1 MSLTYSHLV
10 FLAVAISPVSLLA
23 APSQETLAR
32 EYEQVRKIALRDAK
46 VRAAYAAADQR
57 LDDKIVS
64 IDPALAS
71 YIKSRGRSTVE
82 APEKP
87 TVSKSAP
94 TKPAP
99 AKSATHPPH
108 DISHV
113 VAKGDTLSTIA
124 TKYGV
129 SVADL
134 RKANHI
140 QDERKLPVGQTLT
153 IPKANAAGSPR

>member
-1 MSLTYSHLV
+1 
-10 FLAVAISPVSLLA
+10 
-23 APSQETLAR
+23 
-32 EYEQVRKIALRDAK
+32 
-46 VRAAYAAADQR
+46 
-57 LDDKIVS
+57 VS

-153 IPKANAAGSPR
+153 IPGAKAAGSPR